1 MKLIIDID
9 EELYEAYKNRP
20 PMLGD
25 EGMDKIAQ
33 AIANGTPVSNEGDI
47 RQRGESM
54 TRWCDNCKNRET
66 CKKYKEEMQSP
77 MSRFFQGCLGG
88 YEEDKSKAVKV

>member
-33 AIANGTPVSNEGDI
+33 AIANGTPQGEMTDEVWKLTDEVWKLYKKHQSHLATYVLEFGEELADLLGKYNEG
-47 RQRGESM
+47 GA
-54 TRWCDNCKNRET
+54 
-66 CKKYKEEMQSP
+66 EE
-77 MSRFFQGCLGG
+77 
-88 YEEDKSKAVKV
+88 